1 MNLRKEIKQAYDS
14 VHAPEDT
21 AEKIRQELYQKD
33 IYDHYETHEHDSS
46 HHEPF
51 RQETGFRRYGGFVAA
66 AAVMGLVI
74 GISVQSMLARQSS
87 EVLQPSATV
96 PVEVTEETTETE
108 SDLNNSEIS
117 GNAIPD
123 RNFLSEQENYHE
135 QEQEK

>member
-1 MNLRKEIKQAYDS
+1 
-14 VHAPEDT
+14 
-21 AEKIRQELYQKD
+21 
-33 IYDHYETHEHDSS
+33 
-46 HHEPF
+46 
-51 RQETGFRRYGGFVAA
+51 
-66 AAVMGLVI
+66 
-74 GISVQSMLARQSS
+74 MLARQSS

-96 PVEVTEETTETE
+96 PVEVTEESTETE